1 MNNPEKD
8 STNQNQNKQ
17 AFQKAD
23 PAQLKGKLTDLQ
35 YKVTMEAATEAPFA
49 NEYNDTEEPGLYV
62 DITTGE
68 PLFSS
73 DKKFD
78 SGCGW
83 PSFTAALSEELIEE
97 KVDLSHGRRRTEVR
111 SKLGDAHL
119 GHVFADGPEE
129 DGGLRYCINSAAL
142 RFIPYTKLVEEG
154 YGEWQD
160 QVDPKKRYKRYSH

>member
-1 MNNPEKD
+1 MSK
-8 STNQNQNKQ
+8 SFK
-17 AFQKAD
+17 KAD
-23 PAQLKGKLTDLQ
+23 PERLKDELTELQ
-35 YKVTMEAATEAPFA
+35 YKVTMESATEAPFS
-49 NEYNDTEEPGLYV
+49 NEFNDLEEPGLYV

-83 PSFTAALSEELIEE
+83 PSFTAPLQEDLIDE
-97 KVDLSHGRRRTEVR
+97 KLDLSHGRRRTEVR
-111 SKLGDAHL
+111 SSLGDAHL
-119 GHVFADGPEE
+119 GHVFNDGPAE

-142 RFIPYTKLVEEG
+142 RFIPYSELVEAG

-160 QVDPKKRYKRYSH
+160 QVDPKKKYKRHTH